1 MGRAVRYGLSVL
13 VFLFAAAT
21 QAEVL
26 AAPLKVGYVNSV
38 ALLDAGAAGGYRQ
51 A

>member
-21 QAEVL
+21 QAEVY
-26 AAPLKVGYVNSV
+26 AAPLKVGRSRP
-38 ALLDAGAAGGYRQ
+38 ACPCSPS
-51 A
+51 